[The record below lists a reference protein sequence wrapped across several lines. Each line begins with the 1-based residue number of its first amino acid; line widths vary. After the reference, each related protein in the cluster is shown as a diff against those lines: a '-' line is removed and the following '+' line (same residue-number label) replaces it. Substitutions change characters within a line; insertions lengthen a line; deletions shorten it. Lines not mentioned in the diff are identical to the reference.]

1 MSDLRNVKL
10 DALFDEIKRRA
21 VCMSKPA
28 MNVIMVGPPGAG
40 KGTQGPI
47 IKDELCLC
55 HLATGDMLRDAV
67 ARKTPLGLQAKDVMA
82 RGELVSDELVIN
94 LFKENMNQPECERG
108 MLLDGF
114 PRTTVQAEKLDTM
127 FKAEGKK
134 IDKVIEF
141 KVDDDALVERIEGRR
156 IHKASGRSYHV
167 KFNPPKVEGKDDVTG
182 EALEQ
187 RPDDTKDKL
196 VTRLQAYHSQTTPIL
211 DYYAKQ
217 NVLFSVNAM
226 GKMPD
231 VKAEIFKGLFEK
243 SAQ

>member
-10 DALFDEIKRRA
+10 DTLFEEIKRRA

-47 IKDELCLC
+47 IKDEMCLC
-55 HLATGDMLRDAV
+55 HLATGDLLRDAV
-67 ARKTPLGLQAKDVMA
+67 SKGTPLGVQAKDVMA

-94 LFKENMNQPECERG
+94 LFKESMNQPECERG

-114 PRTTVQAEKLDTM
+114 PRTTVQAEKLDLM

-141 KVDDDALVERIEGRR
+141 KVDDAALVERIEGRR

-182 EALEQ
+182 EPLMQ
-187 RPDDTKDKL
+187 RADDTKEAL
-196 VTRLQAYHSQTTPIL
+196 VKRLEGYHT
-211 DYYAKQ
+211 
-217 NVLFSVNAM
+217 
-226 GKMPD
+226 
-231 VKAEIFKGLFEK
+231 
-243 SAQ
+243 